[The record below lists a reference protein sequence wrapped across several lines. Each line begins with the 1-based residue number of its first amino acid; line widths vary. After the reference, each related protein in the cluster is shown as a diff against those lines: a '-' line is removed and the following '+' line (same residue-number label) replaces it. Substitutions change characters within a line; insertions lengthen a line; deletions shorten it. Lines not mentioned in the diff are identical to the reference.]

1 MVESEQIWRDV
12 RHEFVTANGGRW
24 RADAAAAM
32 IGMRTTEWSRYIHDQ
47 LGVALPP
54 NEIAERVVKAVAQR
68 MERVPV
74 LPGATG
80 ALERF
85 ATAFRLGLATSAAM
99 PVAQTVLKQTGW
111 GKLFEVVVSS
121 DEVARGK
128 PAPDVYL
135 RALELLDAEATRAVA
150 IEDSANGIRSAH
162 AAKLAVVAIPN
173 REFPPDAQS
182 LALASQVIP
191 NLDALDANLVSE
203 LLNKE
208 SE

>member
-12 RHEFVTANGGRW
+12 RRGFVTANGGRW

-68 MERVPV
+68 VERVPV
-74 LPGATG
+74 LPGANG
-80 ALERF
+80 ALERL

-135 RALELLDAEATRAVA
+135 RALELLDADATRAVA

-173 REFPPDAQS
+173 REFSPDAQS

-203 LLNKE
+203 LLNQRK
-208 SE
+208 